1 MALVQVEVDLYDID
15 DDDLI
20 EEIERR
26 RNLSIKTPDSVIQQ
40 LNAIAD
46 AVCLGKK
53 EIANKLLED
62 MIWNVA
68 GRIVEIK

>member
-26 RNLSIKTPDSVIQQ
+26 NLNIAISDDIIKQV
-40 LNAIAD
+40 NNIAD
-46 AVCLGKK
+46 AICLGKK
-53 EIANKLLED
+53 EIVNKLLED

>member
-26 RNLSIKTPDSVIQQ
+26 NLNIATSDDIIKQV
-40 LNAIAD
+40 NNIAD
-46 AVCLGKK
+46 AICLGKK
-53 EIANKLLED
+53 EIVNKLLED

>member
-26 RNLSIKTPDSVIQQ
+26 NLNIATSDDIIKQV
-40 LNAIAD
+40 NNIAD
-46 AVCLGKK
+46 VICLGKK
-53 EIANKLLED
+53 EIVNKLLED

>member
-1 MALVQVEVDLYDID
+1 MAFVTVEVDMYDID
-15 DDDLI
+15 DEDLI

-26 RNLSIKTPDSVIQQ
+26 NLNIATSDDIIEQV
-40 LNAIAD
+40 NNIAD
-46 AVCLGKK
+46 AICLGKK
-53 EIANKLLED
+53 EIVNKLLED

>member
-15 DDDLI
+15 DEDLI

-26 RNLSIKTPDSVIQQ
+26 NLNIATSDDIIKQV
-40 LNAIAD
+40 NNIAD
-46 AVCLGKK
+46 AICLDKK
-53 EIANKLLED
+53 EIVNKLLED

>member
-1 MALVQVEVDLYDID
+1 MALVEVEIDLYDID

-26 RNLSIKTPDSVIQQ
+26 NLNIATSDDIIKQV
-40 LNAIAD
+40 NNIAD
-46 AVCLGKK
+46 AICLGKK
-53 EIANKLLED
+53 EIVNKLLED

>member
-15 DDDLI
+15 DEDLI

-26 RNLSIKTPDSVIQQ
+26 NLNIATSDDIIKQV
-40 LNAIAD
+40 NNIAD
-46 AVCLGKK
+46 AICLGKK
-53 EIANKLLED
+53 EIVNKLLED

>member
-1 MALVQVEVDLYDID
+1 MAFVSVEVDLYDID

-26 RNLSIKTPDSVIQQ
+26 NLNIATSDDIIKQV
-40 LNAIAD
+40 NNIAD
-46 AVCLGKK
+46 AICLGKK

>member
-1 MALVQVEVDLYDID
+1 MALVQVEVDLYDVD
-15 DDDLI
+15 DEDLI

-26 RNLSIKTPDSVIQQ
+26 NLNIATSDDIIKQV
-40 LNAIAD
+40 NNIAD
-46 AVCLGKK
+46 AICLGKK
-53 EIANKLLED
+53 EIVNKLLED

>member
-26 RNLSIKTPDSVIQQ
+26 NLNIATSDDIIKQV
-40 LNAIAD
+40 NNIAD
-46 AVCLGKK
+46 AICLDKK
-53 EIANKLLED
+53 EIVNKLLED